1 MTDGRV
7 AAAAAAAAGV
17 DAGSCRKRWVLVALG
32 SR

>member
-7 AAAAAAAAGV
+7 AAAAAAGV